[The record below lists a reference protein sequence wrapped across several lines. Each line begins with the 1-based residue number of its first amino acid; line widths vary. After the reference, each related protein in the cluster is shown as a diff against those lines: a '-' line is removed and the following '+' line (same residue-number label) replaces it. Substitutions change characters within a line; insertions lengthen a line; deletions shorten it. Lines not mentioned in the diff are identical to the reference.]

1 MSMAM
6 TTSTETVFDKATI
19 CWTSRTEVAEVPFN
33 AFADQKKTDQ
43 IPGDSLFAR
52 RTPSDNSAIRSSVDT
67 ERPHDPSVEIP
78 AQARPTAS
86 PRPASRTGK
95 AHWFLSDPTASSR
108 HCCQARW
115 CWIHRDCIPPPPT
128 YAQVSVRASPAS
140 TVV

>member
-86 PRPASRTGK
+86 PQASVEDRKSPLVSVGPNRLVTPL
-95 AHWFLSDPTASSR
+95 LSSAMVLDPPRLHT
-108 HCCQARW
+108 
-115 CWIHRDCIPPPPT
+115 PPPT

-140 TVV
+140 TVL